1 MVGSGAHDLEV
12 DVNRWYACGPLAALL
27 VVIPLALSG
36 PAEARPILNEKYRV
50 PYSLVF
56 HDFCGRPGL
65 TVTDIGF
72 NAGKVLANTHGTSG
86 LAYFLEHIREKGTVT
101 NVANGRSVTYTNVA
115 TIKDMRVT
123 DNGDGTLTILI
134 MATGNSVA
142 YGTDGKAIAR
152 NPGQIRDEILIDN
165 AGTPLDPFDD
175 EFLAY
180 IRSVRSSTG
189 RNDDW
194 CAAMVSAL
202 T

>member
-1 MVGSGAHDLEV
+1 MTASRHWRFGQVRGTLVVGSGAHDLEV

-115 TIKDMRVT
+115 
-123 DNGDGTLTILI
+123 
-134 MATGNSVA
+134 